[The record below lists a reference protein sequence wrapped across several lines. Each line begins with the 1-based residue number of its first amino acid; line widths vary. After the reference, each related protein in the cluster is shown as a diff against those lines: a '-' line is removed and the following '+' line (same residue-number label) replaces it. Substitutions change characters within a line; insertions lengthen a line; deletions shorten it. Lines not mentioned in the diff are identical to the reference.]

1 MVNYIHDDYM
11 DEYKSYSAAEAAWDL
26 MNIEVSE
33 LSKPVHFRSHGTCT
47 LIECFRDGKPV
58 FEGDPRLSEVPF

>member
-1 MVNYIHDDYM
+1 MTHWLHEDEM
-11 DEYKSYSAAEAAWDL
+11 DQYKTYSAAEAAWDL

-47 LIECFRDGKPV
+47 LIECVRAGKPV
-58 FEGDPRLSEVPF
+58 FQGDPRLTEVPF